1 MAYARGARIIRF
13 APAFLPFFLLYHFAV
28 SVVRLF
34 DWMIYDIRIS
44 GRENLRR
51 VNRAILVSNHTL
63 LLDPGIIAHA
73 IRPRRTYFTML
84 EETALIPWLGTFV
97 RLLGGVPI
105 PERPDA
111 LRILD
116 AAAQRAFHALGFL
129 HFFPEGECYRGNQD
143 LMPFHPGAFLLACR
157 LRVPVIPVTT
167 VLHRRTWRGRATLHV
182 AGRDFRIPPR
192 VSVVVGAPVF
202 PPPVDA
208 AGAASPGVSPR
219 RAARAMSAAVREA
232 MQQTIDAEGGCK
244 SMSRGQMPRLV
255 KHRDA
260 ASPPAEAATG
270 DAPRPRDRAV

>member
-1 MAYARGARIIRF
+1 MAYTHGARIIRF
-13 APAFLPFFLLYHFAV
+13 DPAFIPFFLLYHFAV

-34 DWMIYDIRIS
+34 DWIVYDIRIR

-51 VNRAILVSNHTL
+51 VKRAILVSNHTL

-116 AAAQRAFHALGFL
+116 AAAHRAFHSLGFL
-129 HFFPEGECYRGNQD
+129 HFFPEGECYRGNQE
-143 LMPFHPGAFLLACR
+143 LMPFHPGAFLLACT

-167 VLHRRTWRGRATLHV
+167 VLHRRSWRGRATLRI
-182 AGRDFRIPPR
+182 AGRAFRIPPR
-192 VSVVVGAPVF
+192 VSVIVGTPVF
-202 PPPVDA
+202 PLPADA
-208 AGAASPGVSPR
+208 AGAASSGASPR
-219 RAARAMSAAVREA
+219 RAARALSSAVREA

-244 SMSRGQMPRLV
+244 TMSRGMMPRLV

-260 ASPPAEAATG
+260 APRPTEAAAPE
-270 DAPRPRDRAV
+270 APRPRDKAV